1 MSLQRA
7 LALVL
12 ALSVSAAAACSRRTG
27 AAKRTPPIAGD
38 AIWFADGVG
47 EGDAAIGDALAQFR
61 FAAAYVPA
69 RRLEAGATGAGI
81 DLPSPARALTRV
93 PVVLV
98 VSARE
103 DPLAGA
109 DEKRGKEFGGTLARE
124 IAATLARG
132 GAFGAV
138 RGVHLDVPFDGAS
151 AQAHAAALKE
161 ARARLSHL
169 LGRSEKAAGPPARDV
184 PITIS
189 IRKPPPADEGEKKA
203 VRALVSRSDGI
214 VAFLFGDVG
223 DAADPDF
230 VDSLG
235 KPWWAAYGSAT
246 RGVVRRSSGDA
257 GQPIDEGALDPLTD
271 DPRTELVHELPWRQL
286 RGAEFTLRA
295 TRPLAVPGA
304 TLAAGDSAVFSQPS
318 LAELVDR
325 FGKDTSRRQFARGRV
340 IVVGGAS
347 DTGRLFPVAAIA
359 DVIAGRPPVAELRG
373 STVAEGGRLV
383 RIGAENPTPHGSVVS
398 REQNW
403 IEVDLSPARVGDVE
417 LGGFERWEAY
427 DERGRPV
434 TPGRATRVRL
444 YETYLA
450 PYEQLEPARL
460 RVRGRL
466 PGECCRI
473 RTHVT
478 SAAGREVATDWGM
491 SGEAGAAAKPPA
503 SP

>member
-1 MSLQRA
+1 MRLRRLLA
-7 LALVL
+7 VALVL
-12 ALSVSAAAACSRRTG
+12 TVAAGAACSRRKG
-27 AAKRTPPIAGD
+27 VAKGTPPIQGD
-38 AIWFADGVG
+38 SVWFADGVG

-69 RRLEAGATGAGI
+69 RRFEGGATGAGV
-81 DLPSPARALTRV
+81 DLPSPARPLTRI

-98 VSARE
+98 VSATE

-109 DEKRGKEFGGTLARE
+109 DEKRGKEFGAVLARE
-124 IAATLARG
+124 IAAALARES
-132 GAFGAV
+132 AFGSV

-151 AQAHAAALKE
+151 AQAHGAALKE
-161 ARARLSHL
+161 ARSRLSHL
-169 LGRSEKAAGPPARDV
+169 LGRSEKTGPPARDV

-189 IRKPPPADEGEKKA
+189 MRKPAPADEAQQKA
-203 VRALVSRSDGI
+203 VRALVSRSDGV

-246 RGVVRRSSGDA
+246 RGVVRRSSGDPGA
-257 GQPIDEGALDPLTD
+257 AIDEGALDPLTD
-271 DPRTELVHELPWRQL
+271 DPRTELVHELPWNEQ

-295 TRPLAVPGA
+295 ARPLVVPGA
-304 TLAAGDSAVFSQPS
+304 TLAAGDAAVFSQPS
-318 LAELVDR
+318 LPELVNR
-325 FGKDTSRRQFARGRV
+325 FGKDTSRRRLARGRV
-340 IVVGGAS
+340 VVVGGAS

-373 STVAEGGRLV
+373 SAVAEGGRLV

-403 IEVDLSPARVGDVE
+403 IEVDVSPARVGDVE

-460 RVRGRL
+460 RVRGGL
-466 PGECCRI
+466 PGGCCRI
-473 RTHVT
+473 RTHVA
-478 SAAGREVATDWGM
+478 SAAGGEVARDWGM
-491 SGEAGAAAKPPA
+491 SSEASATANPTP

>member
-1 MSLQRA
+1 VRFRRLLA
-7 LALVL
+7 FALVL
-12 ALSVSAAAACSRRTG
+12 AVAGAAACSRRKGVARGT
-27 AAKRTPPIAGD
+27 APIQGD
-38 AIWFADGVG
+38 SVWFADGIG

-69 RRLEAGATGAGI
+69 RRFEGGATNAGV
-81 DLPSPARALTRV
+81 DLPSPARPLARI

-98 VSARE
+98 VEATG

-109 DEKRGKEFGGTLARE
+109 DEKRGKEFGAVLARE
-124 IAATLARG
+124 IAAALARESS
-132 GAFGAV
+132 FGSV

-169 LGRSEKAAGPPARDV
+169 LGRAEKTGPPARDV

-189 IRKPPPADEGEKKA
+189 MRKPPPADEAQQKA
-203 VRALVSRSDGI
+203 VRALVSRSDGV

-223 DAADPDF
+223 DAADPTF

-235 KPWWAAYGSAT
+235 KPWWGAYGSAT

-257 GQPIDEGALDPLTD
+257 GTPIDEGALDPLTD
-271 DPRTELVHELPWRQL
+271 DPRTELLHELPWKEQ

-304 TLAAGDSAVFSQPS
+304 TLAAGDAAVFSQPS
-318 LAELVDR
+318 LPELVDR
-325 FGKDTSRRQFARGRV
+325 FGKDTSRRKLARGRV
-340 IVVGGAS
+340 VVVGGAS

-373 STVAEGGRLV
+373 SAVAEGGRLV
-383 RIGAENPTPHGSVVS
+383 IGAENPTPHGSVVS

-466 PGECCRI
+466 PGGCCRM

-478 SAAGREVATDWGM
+478 SSAGREVATDWGM
-491 SGEAGAAAKPPA
+491 SSEASAARPNS